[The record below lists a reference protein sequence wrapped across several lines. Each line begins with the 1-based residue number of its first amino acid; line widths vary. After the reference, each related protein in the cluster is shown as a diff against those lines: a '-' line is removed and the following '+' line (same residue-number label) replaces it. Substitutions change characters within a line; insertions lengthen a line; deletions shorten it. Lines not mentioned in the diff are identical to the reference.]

1 MNGFR
6 QVGCA
11 GACGEPSQPGLATCF
26 GCQGVK
32 YACPECTI
40 EGEYLNTFDDTAL
53 VKHVG
58 VFYSQTLRADVTF
71 GAGGLAGGYVINHTA
86 AASNYVIGVDNDEY
100 MSLFDGGKRAGA
112 DYILTS
118 AMKAIDVATKAVV
131 FADLD
136 GEFRGGRTW
145 VFDFSNSGVRLAP
158 CHEACAVWSAYEDW
172 ERDLEL
178 QIATGVVHTGL
189 DPDGVVLRTY
199 AGANEWRTLPSF
211 ASPPSARKGQATPAV
226 GDTWWD
232 KSLFSFAGFT
242 ADGVTA
248 ELWAFE
254 LQDLTWRHLQP
265 QTNLVRRFGNGSTTL
280 EMGAQT
286 AADVLPSPRVYSALV
301 QHDGGT
307 LVMFGGL
314 SEEVQGVGR
323 VALGD
328 VWSLVKSA
336 WLDRFHGIR
345 ARLGTQSDICR
356 VCHSLQVPRTS
367 RLKPM
372 S

>member
-1 MNGFR
+1 MPDIHDHNGR
-6 QVGCA
+6 
-11 GACGEPSQPGLATCF
+11 PG
-26 GCQGVK
+26 GKEV
-32 YACPECTI
+32 
-40 EGEYLNTFDDTAL
+40 
-53 VKHVG
+53 
-58 VFYSQTLRADVTF
+58 LRVVIGNAEHFQRVAQKADVD
-71 GAGGLAGGYVINHTA
+71 AAEDLPDRAEVLCTA
-86 AASNYVIGVDNDEY
+86 QSADV
-100 MSLFDGGKRAGA
+100 MSMHEEKLRLRQPRATA
-112 DYILTS
+112 DPGHPI
-118 AMKAIDVATKAVV
+118 
-131 FADLD
+131 
-136 GEFRGGRTW
+136 
-145 VFDFSNSGVRLAP
+145 
-158 CHEACAVWSAYEDW
+158 
-172 ERDLEL
+172 
-178 QIATGVVHTGL
+178 
-189 DPDGVVLRTY
+189 LRTY

-265 QTNLVRRFGNGSTTL
+265 QTNLVRRFANGSTTL

-345 ARLGTQSDICR
+345 AQLGTQSDICR